1 MGWDPPE
8 PHVSPGLPC
17 DFRPALLIRVNS
29 VAAAR
34 LRLPVPGVGPASL
47 SVRRFGV
54 HPDLP
59 AVSMAGGLSPLR
71 RQGSGGIAR
80 SRPTPSPA
88 SASKSLSL
96 LRSHTI
102 APGLKAEGFLFSFCF
117 FFFFFNNCPLEKRD
131 E

>member
-17 DFRPALLIRVNS
+17 DFRPAPLIPVIS

-34 LRLPVPGVGPASL
+34 LMLPVPGMGPASL

-59 AVSMAGGLSPLR
+59 AVSTAGGLSPLPG
-71 RQGSGGIAR
+71 QGSGGIAR
-80 SRPTPSPA
+80 SRPRTTPSPA

-96 LRSHTI
+96 LRSRTI
-102 APGLKAEGFLFSFCF
+102 APRLKAEGFLFSFCF
-117 FFFFFNNCPLEKRD
+117 FFFLIIVL
-131 E
+131 